1 MRNRHDDGQVIELE
15 KIFENANKSFLRKN
29 TMLFETRVSERTLCG
44 ALMIELHEALK
55 KTKFSDYFVDVE
67 YNRNIGGTL
76 KTLKKTIRGLDE
88 KIVTINC
95 DLIVHSR
102 GQNILCDNLIALEM
116 KKSTGT
122 LKREF
127 EEELHAKIEVDNLLA
142 IGEIYF
148 PWGKRPCHQICLYY
162 NVHLVDDN
170 IPLDGVFHGYDELD
184 NERIDLDFC
193 WVSLEELK
201 KGTKVYP
208 LELIP
213 YIIEPRKEMVHFVS
227 KQI

>member
-1 MRNRHDDGQVIELE
+1 MDILFKNDDFVFSYRVGGILKHNG
-15 KIFENANKSFLRKN
+15 KILLQRPKN
-29 TMLFETRVSERTLCG
+29 D
-44 ALMIELHEALK
+44 
-55 KTKFSDYFVDVE
+55 DYAI
-67 YNRNIGGTL
+67 IGG
-76 KTLKKTIRGLDE
+76 
-88 KIVTINC
+88 
-95 DLIVHSR
+95 H
-102 GQNILCDNLIALEM
+102 IAAMETSM
-116 KKSTGT
+116 ET

-193 WVSLEELK
+193 WVSLEDLK
-201 KGTKVYP
+201 K
-208 LELIP
+208 
-213 YIIEPRKEMVHFVS
+213 PRCCLSFSVEYVD
-227 KQI
+227 

>member
-1 MRNRHDDGQVIELE
+1 
-15 KIFENANKSFLRKN
+15 
-29 TMLFETRVSERTLCG
+29 MLPTRE
-44 ALMIELHEALK
+44 EALK
-55 KTKFSDYFVDVE
+55 LIRDGLLFNPGPWGKHCLTAAHCAEKIASACGDMDVE
-67 YNRNIGGTL
+67 KAYILGLLHDIGRKFGVRHDFVFSYRVGGILKHNGKILLQRPKNDDYAIIGGHVAAMETSM
-76 KTLKKTIRGLDE
+76 E
-88 KIVTINC
+88 
-95 DLIVHSR
+95 
-102 GQNILCDNLIALEM
+102 
-116 KKSTGT
+116 T

-162 NVHLVDDN
+162 NVHLMDDN

-193 WVSLEELK
+193 WVSLEDLK

-213 YIIEPRKEMVHFVS
+213 YILESGKEIVHFVS